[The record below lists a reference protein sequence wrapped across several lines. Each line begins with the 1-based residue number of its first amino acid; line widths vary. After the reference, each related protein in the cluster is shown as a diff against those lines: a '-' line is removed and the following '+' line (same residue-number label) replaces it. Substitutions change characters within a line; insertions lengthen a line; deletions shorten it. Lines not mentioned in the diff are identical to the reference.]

1 MSSEHDRRTFI
12 AAALSVTG
20 LVAADGVAPSAAAQ
34 APAAAPQQFDVAW
47 YDAFKGKH
55 KQVHDYGS
63 YDLAGQT
70 VIFRYMRNY
79 LDSMRDAFQLTPPD
93 VNTAIGISRP
103 AFAVNASD
111 ALWEKYKLGEKYK
124 IIDPTTRQPA
134 VRNIFMD
141 TPNYGVKSLQASGTV
156 FWQCNVALSAVIGEL
171 ARAAGKTAAE
181 IRPEIVAGLNPGVRI
196 VSSHVFALGMMQ
208 ERGFTYMKALPDPV

>member
-20 LVAADGVAPSAAAQ
+20 LVAADGAAPLVAAQ
-34 APAAAPQQFDVAW
+34 APAGATPQWDISWFDT
-47 YDAFKGKH
+47 FKGRH

-63 YDLAGQT
+63 YDLSGQGQP
-70 VIFRYMRNY
+70 FRYMRNY
-79 LDSMRDAFQLTPPD
+79 LDSMRDVFQLTGSD

-111 ALWEKYKLGEKYK
+111 ALWDKYKLGEKYK
-124 IIDPTTRQPA
+124 ITDPMTRQPA
-134 VRNIFMD
+134 LRNIFMD

-156 FWQCNVALSAVIGEL
+156 FWQCNVALGAVIGEL
-171 ARAAGKTAAE
+171 ARAAGKQAAD
-181 IRPEIVAGLNPGVRI
+181 IRAEIVAGLNPGVRI
-196 VSSHVFALGMMQ
+196 VPSHVFALGMVQ
-208 ERGFTYMKALPDPV
+208 ERGFTYMKALPD